1 VGAPYGERVSLRAR
15 LLAILALLVLVL
27 AATTAVTATAQRRV
41 ARENS
46 LVGEVLQPAAVE
58 ARALL
63 SAMVNQETGQR
74 GFLITGDTS
83 YLAPYRQGR
92 EAAMARLAEL
102 RTSFRSDPDVQRA
115 LDAVA
120 RAQREWRTR
129 HADPEIE
136 ARRSGGLPAAQT
148 LVDSG
153 GGRRSFDALRRRIE
167 ALQQLIDERTEVA
180 RADALRDGQVARNAV
195 VVGAAVTLLLVLL
208 TGLLVRRWFL
218 VPVNRLRGDM
228 RAVAAGALERE
239 IRASGPSD
247 VAAIGHDA
255 EGMRRRIVSELDTAR
270 AASEALAQHSPVVL
284 GLRDELAVPP
294 DQRTPGLVVHGALS
308 PAEGVLAGDW
318 WEVVT
323 RPDGVSVLVVA
334 DVSGHGAGAGLV
346 ALRFKHRLTTALQ
359 TPLALGDA
367 FAVAAQN
374 LDPDPERFISCVLVA
389 LDPGSGRLEWL
400 NAGHPPVLV
409 MSRQRGQVSSRQ
421 LPPTGP
427 LVSAVTSR
435 WTVESTAIDRRHV
448 VVALTDGVLDA
459 RDVRGEEFGVS
470 GVLTAAAGARRWVPR
485 DVVDSCLDSVRRFA
499 ADWWRDDI
507 TCVALALAAPTGAGT
522 GEASAEGSVEQ
533 RSRGQSGVSPA
544 PEPVDWC
551 NGDKHNH
558 SVTEHDRDHGPAGT
572 SRSVRAGDDGS
583 SSPVWD
589 DAPLPLRSGAGRV
602 AARPL
607 SPLRD
612 HAARLL
618 SRAADPSLG

>member
-1 VGAPYGERVSLRAR
+1 VSLRAR
-15 LLAILALLVLVL
+15 LFAILALLVLVL
-27 AATTAVTATAQRRV
+27 AVTTAVTATAQRRV
-41 ARENS
+41 ARENA

-74 GFLITGDTS
+74 GFLITGDPS
-83 YLAPYRQGR
+83 YLATYRQGR
-92 EAAMARLAEL
+92 DAAMARLAEL
-102 RTSFRSDPDVQRA
+102 RASFRSDPDVQRA

-120 RAQREWRTR
+120 LGQRQWRTQ
-129 HADPEIE
+129 HANPEIA
-136 ARRSGGLPAAQT
+136 ARRSGGLPAAQA

-153 GGRRSFDALRRRIE
+153 GGRRSFDALRRQVE

-195 VVGAAVTLLLVLL
+195 VAGAAVTLLLVLL
-208 TGLLVRRWFL
+208 TGLLVRRWVL
-218 VPVNRLRGDM
+218 APVNRLRGDM

-255 EGMRRRIVSELDTAR
+255 EAMRRRIVSELDTAR
-270 AASEALAQHSPVVL
+270 AASQALAQHSPVVL

-294 DQRTPGLVVHGALS
+294 GQRTAGLVVHGELS

-323 RPDGVSVLVVA
+323 RPDGVNVLVVA

-359 TPLALGDA
+359 TPLPLGEA
-367 FAVAAQN
+367 FAVAADD

-389 LDPGSGRLEWL
+389 VDPGSGRLEWL

-409 MSRQRGQVSSRQ
+409 MSRHRGQVRSRQ

-427 LVSAVTSR
+427 LVSAVTSH
-435 WTVESTAIDRRHV
+435 WTVESTTIDQRHV
-448 VVALTDGVLDA
+448 VVALTDGVVDA
-459 RDVRGEEFGVS
+459 RDVRGEEFGV
-470 GVLTAAAGARRWVPR
+470 GRVLSAAARARRWVPR
-485 DVVDSCLDSVRRFA
+485 DVVESCLDSVRRFA

-507 TCVALALAAPTGAGT
+507 TCVGLALAART
-522 GEASAEGSVEQ
+522 GEGTVEGRAEGGADQ

-558 SVTEHDRDHGPAGT
+558 SVTEHDSDHGPTGT

-583 SSPVWD
+583 SSPVRD
-589 DAPLPLRSGAGRV
+589 DAPLPLRSGAGRF
-602 AARPL
+602 APRSL

-618 SRAADPSLG
+618 STASDTSLG